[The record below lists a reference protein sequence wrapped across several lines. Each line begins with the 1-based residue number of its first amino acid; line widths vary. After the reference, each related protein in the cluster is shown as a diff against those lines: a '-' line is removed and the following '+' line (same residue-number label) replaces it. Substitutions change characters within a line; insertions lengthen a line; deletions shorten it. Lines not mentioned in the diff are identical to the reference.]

1 VRFPASKGL
10 VPVGVAYFA
19 RLNYCSVWSFLTFAA
34 SATEVLFM
42 PKNIVVYSDGT
53 GQDGGVRPEQRI
65 SNVYKMY
72 RSSYVHPDNPIVPP
86 NRFAFMIPV

>member
-1 VRFPASKGL
+1 
-10 VPVGVAYFA
+10 
-19 RLNYCSVWSFLTFAA
+19 
-34 SATEVLFM
+34 M

-72 RSSYVHPDNPIVPP
+72 RATRTHPDNAIDPSQQVCFYDPGLGTDVGATALTAPP
-86 NRFAFMIPV
+86 KTARFGHRAWHHA